1 MALASLPVHSDVVVN
16 CAGLGSRL
24 LADDLGVHPVRGQ
37 VLRVEQVGL
46 DRVWLA
52 EGPVYVVPRS
62 NDVVVGGTAD
72 EGAWDRRP
80 DPAVAQRILARPARW
95 SRAGGG
101 RGPRHRVGLRPA
113 RERVRLEVEHRAAGA
128 PVVHCY
134 GHGGAGVTLSWV
146 VPTRW
151 RASSPARPT
160 QPRVVPCVAARQ
172 AARAGADARA
182 CARHA
187 RVLALG
193 LLAMIVAIVYFDRE
207 GYNDSQHPDRELTP
221 VDTVYYATVTLTTTG
236 YGDIVPVDSAGAAV
250 QRRLITPLRIMFLIL
265 LVGTTLEVLASQ
277 GREQL
282 RITRWRRHMRD
293 HVIVV
298 GYGTKG
304 RSAVQ
309 TLISHGVA
317 KDDIV
322 IIDPSSAA
330 SSDAQA
336 DGLACIVGDATRRD
350 ILARAEVHKAQQ
362 IVVTADRDDAAVLV
376 TLMARQSNGHAYIV
390 VAVREEQNVDLVRQS
405 GADATVTSS
414 EAVGRLLGLS
424 TVSPGSATSRRHAHL
439 RRGVSRW
446 PSATCCRARPASRPS
461 TSRTRSSASSG
472 AGTCTATSTR
482 RSPRW
487 SWGQAHRRALRPS
500 TCRGRRVRA
509 QEPRERA
516 EPSGEL

>member
-1 MALASLPVHSDVVVN
+1 
-16 CAGLGSRL
+16 
-24 LADDLGVHPVRGQ
+24 
-37 VLRVEQVGL
+37 
-46 DRVWLA
+46 
-52 EGPVYVVPRS
+52 
-62 NDVVVGGTAD
+62 
-72 EGAWDRRP
+72 
-80 DPAVAQRILARPARW
+80 
-95 SRAGGG
+95 
-101 RGPRHRVGLRPA
+101 
-113 RERVRLEVEHRAAGA
+113 
-128 PVVHCY
+128 
-134 GHGGAGVTLSWV
+134 
-146 VPTRW
+146 
-151 RASSPARPT
+151 
-160 QPRVVPCVAARQ
+160 
-172 AARAGADARA
+172 
-182 CARHA
+182 
-187 RVLALG
+187 
-193 LLAMIVAIVYFDRE
+193 MIVAIVYFDRE
-207 GYNDSQHPDRELTP
+207 GYNDSQHPDRELTL

-236 YGDIVPVDSAGAAV
+236 YGDIVPATAPARLVNAV
-250 QRRLITPLRIMFLIL
+250 LITPLRIMFLIL

-424 TVSPGSATSRRHAHL
+424 TVSPGLGTVLDDLLTSGEGSRGRRARRAAAA
-439 RRGVSRW
+439 RRGKS
-446 PSATCCRARPASRPS
+446 PQHLA
-461 TSRTRSSASSG
+461 TRSSASSV
-472 AGTCTATSTR
+472 ADACTATSTL
-482 RSPRW
+482 RSPSGAWR
-487 SWGQAHRRALRPS
+487 QADRVRPARRS
-500 TCRGRRVRA
+500 TCRGPASGAWPRGAGEPLRGGSGRPSDEPGRGVVDAAKRVVVDRHAVDATVTGEDARLRLDLLGGEHTAYRGQQRVAVEELEVAGQLLDPVDVAAPLDLHRDAGGPLRHGTSGPRDRSRWGTPGVPGQPGPQGRRWCSASSSCRCFSTPSLRRARVGTHLVR
-509 QEPRERA
+509 RCR
-516 EPSGEL
+516 